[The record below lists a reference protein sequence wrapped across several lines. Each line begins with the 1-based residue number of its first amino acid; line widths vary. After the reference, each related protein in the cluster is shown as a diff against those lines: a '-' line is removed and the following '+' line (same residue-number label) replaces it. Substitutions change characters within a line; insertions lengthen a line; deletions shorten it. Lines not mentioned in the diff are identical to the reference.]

1 MSSGIFGGEKTGLRK
16 RRNGGVSTVD
26 TLAKWAKKNDQIED
40 GVKQKWKVPAKGSN
54 KGCMRGR
61 GGPEN
66 SKCDYR
72 GVRQRAWGKWVAE
85 IREPANGCG
94 NASGSRNGRL
104 WLGTFTTA
112 FEAALAYDKAAKIM
126 YGPNARLNLP
136 RYSVQV
142 EPLSSSTTTE
152 STLKSTLT
160 EVDFAETSEE
170 SKADVDEVHVD
181 KPCSSGVC
189 MTIESNPMD
198 SKDVA
203 LEELKQV
210 EGICNFNGFND
221 VALKE
226 LKEVEGISN
235 FNGFNDGY
243 GYLQNLLMEDTN
255 YNEPFGAISIN
266 DYIPRKEGNRNS
278 SHLGFSY
285 KGIEQY
291 RNPDAMLFDS
301 FHNMEEADFGVGN
314 SYDFFRSDPTLE
326 EQGLLNLWFP
336 ELGF

>member
-1 MSSGIFGGEKTGLRK
+1 MSSEIFGGEKTGLRK

-26 TLAKWAKKNDQIED
+26 TLAKWAKKNNQIED

-66 SKCDYR
+66 SNCYYR

-94 NASGSRNGRL
+94 NATGSRNGRL

-112 FEAALAYDKAAKIM
+112 FDAALAYDKAAKIM
-126 YGPNARLNLP
+126 YGPNARINLP
-136 RYSVQV
+136 QYSVQV
-142 EPLSSSTTTE
+142 EPPSSSTTTE

-170 SKADVDEVHVD
+170 SKVDVDEVHVH

-189 MTIESNPMD
+189 MTIESKPMD

-210 EGICNFNGFND
+210 E
-221 VALKE
+221 E
-226 LKEVEGISN
+226 ISN

-255 YNEPFGAISIN
+255 YNEPFGAISTN
-266 DYIPRKEGNRNS
+266 DYIPRRQGNWDS
-278 SHLGFSY
+278 SQLGFSY

-291 RNPDAMLFDS
+291 RNPDAMLFES
-301 FHNMEEADFGVGN
+301 LHNMEEADFGVGN
-314 SYDFFRSDPTLE
+314 SYDFFISDPTLE
-326 EQGLLNLWFP
+326 QQGLLNLWFP